1 MEGRC
6 EMNSDEL
13 FIKKYVSKIPEL
25 HDKYT
30 EKIDLCENL
39 AYVFCG
45 VVLIPFIKE
54 KYSNTE
60 YDILKK
66 ILIITDEIFEMNNRN
81 MTEIIYLGILENLLP
96 DRELLK
102 GIEQF
107 MPEKLLSYSRAFEEK
122 LGW

>member
-1 MEGRC
+1 
-6 EMNSDEL
+6 MNSDEL
-13 FIKKYVSKIPEL
+13 FIENYVSKIPEL
-25 HDKYT
+25 LDKYT

-39 AYVFCG
+39 ACVFCG

-66 ILIITDEIFEMNNRN
+66 ILIITDEIFEMNNKN
-81 MTEIIYLGILENLLP
+81 MTEIIYLGILENLIP